1 MTQTPQVN
9 PFTAVAAGQR
19 HAAYAALARSGP
31 VHQIV
36 MPSGEPAWLLT
47 DHDEVRRV
55 LADPR
60 LVKGGLLY
68 GPFADALPPGVA
80 AACFSHLLNQN
91 PPDHARLRRLVSAAF
106 TRRRVERLA
115 PRIERIA
122 EALLDAL
129 DDTTET
135 DLITT
140 FAYPLP
146 MTVICELLGVPEPAR
161 ADFRGWITTMIA
173 GSFAAQDVYVSAAGA
188 MSTYIRELLDD
199 KRREPADDLLS
210 ALVAVRDGGDRL
222 SDDELTSMV
231 FLLVA
236 AGHETTVNLI
246 GNGVHALLTHPEQLA
261 LLRAEPHRLP
271 AAVEELLRFAG
282 PLQVALPYRTT
293 EPVELGGVMI
303 PAGET
308 VFPGLLAANRDPARM
323 PDPDLLDV
331 ARPQNPHLAF
341 GHGIHHCLGAPLAR
355 IEGRIA
361 LGALLS
367 RFPRLRL
374 AVPPHELTW
383 RPNVLMHGLTA
394 LPVALH
400 ETGEEHT
407 QPLLPALGHG
417 LA

>member
-1 MTQTPQVN
+1 MTQTGQVD

-31 VHQIV
+31 VHRITTPAGV
-36 MPSGEPAWLLT
+36 PAWLIT
-47 DHDEVRRV
+47 GHADVRRV

-60 LVKGGLLY
+60 LVKGGSLH
-68 GPFADALPPGVA
+68 GPFADVLSPGVA
-80 AACFSHLLNQN
+80 AACFRHLLHQS
-91 PPDHARLRRLVSAAF
+91 PPDHTRLRGLVSAAF

-115 PRIERIA
+115 PRIEQIA
-122 EALLDAL
+122 DALLDAL
-129 DDTTET
+129 DDTDQT
-135 DLITT
+135 DLIAT

-146 MTVICELLGVPEPAR
+146 MTVICELLGVPEHAR
-161 ADFRGWITTMIA
+161 SDFRGWTTTMIA
-173 GSFAAQDVYVSAAGA
+173 GSFAGQDVYVAAAGA
-188 MSTYIRELLDD
+188 MTTYIRELLDD
-199 KRREPADDLLS
+199 KRRNPADDLLS

-222 SDDELTSMV
+222 SDDELSSMV

-246 GNGVHALLTHPEQLA
+246 GNGVHALFTHPEQLA
-261 LLRAEPHRLP
+261 LLRAEPDRLP

-282 PLQVALPYRTT
+282 PLQVALPYVTT
-293 EPVELGGVMI
+293 APVELGGVTI

-308 VFPGLLAANRDPARM
+308 VFPGLLAANRDPARV
-323 PDPDLLDV
+323 PDPDALDIT
-331 ARPQNPHLAF
+331 RPQNQHLAF

-355 IEGRIA
+355 LEGCIA

-383 RPNVLMHGLTA
+383 RPNLLMHGLTA
-394 LPVALH
+394 LPV
-400 ETGEEHT
+400 T
-407 QPLLPALGHG
+407 LG
-417 LA
+417 